1 LYTYETLKLSINLIS
16 NLFNMQQIHIGIII
30 LITLIASACS
40 FSFPITNI
48 PLKNSHAFVTIFQE
62 QDSSNSK
69 IKDAKDDAK
78 LVALYKTIRV
88 PEVQN
93 YHDILSAEV
102 NKINDNKILFTMELA
117 GDANINE
124 NYETVYLWL
133 IYIPTTNDNVAS
145 TGDKEFQ
152 IYTLIIPNFGANS
165 NFGNKEA
172 GWYLAVFNNT
182 NNVYTL
188 PLAKISDM
196 PTNKVQVFIDPIF
209 IGNPSN
215 FNYTVSSMIRVN
227 DTFLDKPPDYFVD
240 FAPDDFTSFW
250 KEWFR

>member
-1 LYTYETLKLSINLIS
+1 
-16 NLFNMQQIHIGIII
+16 MQQIRIGIIV
-30 LITLIASACS
+30 LITLIASAS
-40 FSFPITNI
+40 FSLLITNI
-48 PLKNSHAFVTIFQE
+48 PLKNIDAFVTIFQE
-62 QDSSNSK
+62 QDNSSNSK

-78 LVALYKTIRV
+78 LVTLYNTIRV

-102 NKINDNKILFTMELA
+102 NKVNDNKILFTMELA
-117 GDANINE
+117 GDASINE

-133 IYIPTTNDNVAS
+133 IYIPTTNDNAAS
-145 TGDKEFQ
+145 TVEKEFPL
-152 IYTLIIPNFGANS
+152 YTLIIPNFGANS
-165 NFGNKEA
+165 NFGNNEA

-196 PTNKVQVFIDPIF
+196 PTNKVEVFIDPIF
-209 IGNPSN
+209 IGNPSY
-215 FNYTVSSMIRVN
+215 FNYLVSSMIRVN

-240 FAPDDFTSFW
+240 FAPDHFTSFW
-250 KEWFR
+250 KQWFR

>member
-1 LYTYETLKLSINLIS
+1 
-16 NLFNMQQIHIGIII
+16 MQQIRLVIIV
-30 LITLIASACS
+30 LTTLIASAL
-40 FSFPITNI
+40 FSLPITTI
-48 PLKNSHAFVTIFQE
+48 TFKNSEAFVTLFQE
-62 QDSSNSK
+62 QNSTNSK
-69 IKDAKDDAK
+69 IKDAQDDTK

-117 GDANINE
+117 GDANTNE

-133 IYIPTTNDNVAS
+133 IYIPTTNDNAVS
-145 TGDKEFQ
+145 TVDKEFQ
-152 IYTLIIPNFGANS
+152 LYTLIIPNFGANS
-165 NFGNKEA
+165 NFGNNKV

-188 PLAKISDM
+188 PLSKISDM

-209 IGNPSN
+209 IGNPSH
-215 FNYTVSSMIRVN
+215 FNYLVSSMIRVN

-240 FAPDDFTSFW
+240 FAPDYFTSFW
-250 KEWFR
+250 KQWFR